1 MTTALPR
8 LAFYHDGRHP
18 LIYMYEPPMQRVE
31 YEQGVDELLG
41 TPVDALMFCL
51 GDGRTVLHDTEVGEL
66 WGHNVERWPH
76 LIFRRAHQNARHLI
90 DSGDDPLR
98 VICERARAKG
108 LPVYPTLLVQQGRG
122 PREEDVRCS
131 DFRFDNAHLEI
142 GAKSGVDES
151 WKGHNCL
158 DFAHEEVRQERFALV
173 EEAVRDY
180 PVDGFE
186 LQLNYQPWY
195 FHPDEVADGR
205 RVMTDW
211 IRRVSETVRGSGEGR
226 RLAVR
231 MPISLQGCYDIGLD
245 LAGWMR
251 EGLVDIVIGQTFHGP
266 ELVDCNADY
275 RELVSEANGRD
286 VHLMATVQS
295 LVDSDRLNQAPIEM
309 IRACA
314 NNYWEQGVHGLY
326 LGHWFG
332 CWPYKADF
340 YEKLR
345 ELPHPEIMAPKD
357 KYYYVPTG
365 THRYPNPEL
374 EPGARCPLPAELIE
388 GEPLRIPL
396 QVSDD
401 LPRWH
406 ADGRV
411 HEVILRLRL
420 LSATETDV
428 VRMRLNGRELPAEG
442 LRRINESYRM
452 GGPRYRTGTCY
463 WFIYRLGP
471 DHWPRQGTNEIEV
484 ELVHREPEAIP
495 PRSLRDVELEV
506 RYLMGRNF
514 HRGFVDLDLGPW
526 NTGVT

>member
-51 GDGRTVLHDTEVGEL
+51 GDGRTVLHDTRVGEL
-66 WGHNVERWPH
+66 WGHNVDRWPH
-76 LIFRRAHQNARHLI
+76 LIFRRAHQNASDMIAR
-90 DSGDDPLR
+90 GEDPLR

-131 DFRFDNAHLEI
+131 EFRFDNAHLEI

-151 WKGHNCL
+151 WKGFNCL
-158 DFAHEEVRQERFALV
+158 DFAREEVRQERFALV

-186 LQLNYQPWY
+186 LQLNYQAYY

-205 RVMTDW
+205 RVMTEW

-231 MPISLQGCYDIGLD
+231 VPIGLQGCYDIGLD

-275 RELVSEANGRD
+275 RELVSEAEGRD

-295 LVDSDRLNQAPIEM
+295 LVDSDRLNQAPVEA

-314 NNYWEQGVHGLY
+314 GNYWDQGVDGLY

-332 CWPYKADF
+332 CWPYEADF

-345 ELPHPEIMAPKD
+345 ELPHPEVMAPKD
-357 KYYYVPTG
+357 KYYYVPTATG
-365 THRYPNPEL
+365 RYPDPEL
-374 EPGARCPLPAELIE
+374 EPGARCPLPAELAE
-388 GEPLRIPL
+388 GEPLRVPL
-396 QVSDD
+396 EFSDD

-411 HEVILRLRL
+411 HEVILRFRL
-420 LSATETDV
+420 LTCTETDE

-442 LRRINESYRM
+442 LRRINEAYRM
-452 GGPRYRTGTCY
+452 RAPRFRTGTCY
-463 WFIYRLGP
+463 WFVYRLGP
-471 DHWPRQGTNEIEV
+471 DHWPRRGTNEIEV
-484 ELVHREPEAIP
+484 ELVKREPEVIP
-495 PRSLRDVELEV
+495 PLTLRDVELEV
-506 RYLMGRNF
+506 RYLMGRAY
-514 HRGFVDLDLGPW
+514 HRGFVDPDLGPY
-526 NTGVT
+526 NEGVS